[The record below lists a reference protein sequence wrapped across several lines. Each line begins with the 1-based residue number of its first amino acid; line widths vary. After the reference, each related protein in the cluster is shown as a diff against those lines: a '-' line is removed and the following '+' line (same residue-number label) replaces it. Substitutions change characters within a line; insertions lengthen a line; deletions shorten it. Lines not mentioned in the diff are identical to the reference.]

1 MHLHHSTAELATG
14 MMVIS
19 LPIVP
24 GLFQRR
30 HSRPSLSIVNNSR
43 RSKSAYASRYYP
55 RYGLGSTDDSN
66 VLEQGAYHEL
76 DEVVRTTISTSED
89 KPFASVFH
97 RGRYVGG
104 ERGQLGTSD
113 GMILKTITVEQIS
126 G

>member
-1 MHLHHSTAELATG
+1 MYLLHSTAELATG

-30 HSRPSLSIVNNSR
+30 PSRPSISIVNNSR
-43 RSKSAYASRYYP
+43 RSKSAYASRHYP

-66 VLEQGAYHEL
+66 ALEQGAYYEL
-76 DEVVRTTISTSED
+76 DEVVRTTISTSEG
-89 KPFASVFH
+89 KPFDSVFH
-97 RGRYVGG
+97 RGVNMGSG
-104 ERGQLGTSD
+104 RGQMGTSD
-113 GMILKTITVEQIS
+113 GMILKSITVEQIS